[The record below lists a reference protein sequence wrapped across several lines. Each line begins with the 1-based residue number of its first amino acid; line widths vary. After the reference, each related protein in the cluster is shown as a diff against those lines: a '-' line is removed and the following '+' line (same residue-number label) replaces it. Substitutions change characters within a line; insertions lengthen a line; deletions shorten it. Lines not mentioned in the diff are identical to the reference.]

1 MVPGETDPPVQRL
14 RDRVCI
20 VTGAA
25 SGIGRA
31 IAIRFAR
38 EGARVAIFDPRS
50 EPIEGG
56 ESTIELI
63 RRNGGEAAAYAV
75 DVSDWDELDRAASDV
90 IAAHGALHVMVNNAA
105 IYTGTDL
112 LETTQ
117 RDWDRVMAVNLR
129 GLFNGCKR
137 AVRQMLTQ
145 EPIAE
150 ARGRIVNISSQHG
163 MIACPGDIAYGV
175 SKAGAVYITRQIAA
189 DFAARGIVCNAVAP
203 GKILTGRTDAIDEAS
218 LRYSRS
224 RTPMAGGPLGRLG
237 KPDDVAS
244 AALFLASDE
253 CSYVN
258 GANLMVDG
266 GWTAA

>member
-1 MVPGETDPPVQRL
+1 MTEGLLQ
-14 RDRVCI
+14 DRVCM

-31 IAIRFAR
+31 IARRFAA
-38 EGARVAIFDPRS
+38 EGAQVVILDPRA

-56 ESTIELI
+56 ESTLELI
-63 RRNGGEAAAYAV
+63 RQAGGRVSSLDV
-75 DVSDWDELDRAASDV
+75 DVSSWEQVDRAVSDTV
-90 IAAHGALHVMVNNAA
+90 AEHGALHVMVNNAA

-112 LETTQ
+112 LETSTE
-117 RDWDRVMAVNLR
+117 DWDRVMAVNLR
-129 GLFNGCKR
+129 GVFNGCKR
-137 AVRQMLTQ
+137 AVQQMLTQ
-145 EPIAE
+145 APIAE

-175 SKAGAVYITRQIAA
+175 SKAGTVYITRQIAA
-189 DFAARGIVCNAVAP
+189 DYAARGIVCNAVAP

-218 LRYSRS
+218 LRYARS
-224 RTPMAGGPLGRLG
+224 RTPMAGEPLGRLG
-237 KPDDVAS
+237 RPDDVAS
-244 AALFLASDE
+244 AALFLSSDE